1 MHAAF
6 CDQLMSRRLS
16 NYVIAA
22 LILILITRRR
32 LSPLVFPL
40 FYFDCTIPRPLRSPT
55 LLAVSLKSV
64 KILRPFGSISHET
77 FQFHVTISL
86 PLAVDLPLLFQT
98 V

>member
-32 LSPLVFPL
+32 LSLL
-40 FYFDCTIPRPLRSPT
+40 SYSRSFTSTARFRAAPFSHAI
-55 LLAVSLKSV
+55 AVSLKSV